1 MARTVVDLDARAT
14 VLEAAERIAAAP
26 PGDDVALVV
35 APGAPVMRSAVFLEV
50 LRGEAG
56 PRRLA
61 VVTTDG
67 RARSIAS
74 SVHLPAYAS
83 IAALERK
90 ELDPTERLDKAR
102 RAAVASTRPATVGPP
117 RFSPRRLLAIAGS
130 LAAAFLLVAA
140 IALPEARVV
149 VAPASQPLGPMEL
162 VIRAGSGGEVAS
174 RTLSAQVTGKVT
186 MNASGSRTDE
196 VRAKGTVQLENKTT
210 DDVRIGKGTIF
221 KTVDGTQFLSSSD
234 VTLPKS
240 VILPPFTLFVGKAS
254 VGVDAFVAGP
264 VGNVA
269 SGRITTSP
277 DPSRYTVTNSEPT
290 TGGETRRIPI
300 VKLEDYDGAVKRAPD
315 ALKAAGEEQL
325 AKWTRDPHP
334 NEQVVQQV
342 LVRQT
347 SLAPSN
353 VDLVGKEVAS
363 FDLTVSGTASAFV
376 IPDAEPK
383 KAIVSALR
391 GSVSAGN
398 EVDERSVAFD
408 VKSLRVGDDG
418 VTWSVTARG
427 QQIRSINKD
436 RVSRLLT
443 GRAVR
448 DAQAALAAEGLE
460 LKRLDWVPAWWP
472 LLPLL
477 DTRIAV
483 QVEAPAI
490 RAGP

>member
-1 MARTVVDLDARAT
+1 
-14 VLEAAERIAAAP
+14 
-26 PGDDVALVV
+26 
-35 APGAPVMRSAVFLEV
+35 
-50 LRGEAG
+50 
-56 PRRLA
+56 
-61 VVTTDG
+61 
-67 RARSIAS
+67 
-74 SVHLPAYAS
+74 
-83 IAALERK
+83 
-90 ELDPTERLDKAR
+90 
-102 RAAVASTRPATVGPP
+102 
-117 RFSPRRLLAIAGS
+117 
-130 LAAAFLLVAA
+130 LLVAA